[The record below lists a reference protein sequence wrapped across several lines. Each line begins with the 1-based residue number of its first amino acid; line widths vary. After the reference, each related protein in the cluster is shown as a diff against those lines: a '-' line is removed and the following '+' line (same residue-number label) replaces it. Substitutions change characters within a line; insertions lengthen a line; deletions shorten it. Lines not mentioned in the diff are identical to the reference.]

1 MRSSVAESHPSAGVE
16 VRGQHNQHQP
26 PFNLRVPNPDRP
38 YPNAASTLQKPQ
50 HRLTLAPVEGWL
62 PIVLLAIAVYSVVF
76 SISAVGWV
84 HNTFILNW
92 SAAVGLIVGLVIAK
106 INRLPQA
113 ILHLAACLIGHWL
126 SVWLTSAI
134 AFHISWGVLIAGIGS
149 VLTDPTRM
157 NNSEIVFLFYLS
169 FLSFFLGY
177 FGAWLVYRAHLPW
190 LVALV
195 YCAIFL
201 INLNYVGHDESPYV
215 VVLLAALILLIARV
229 QLSAK
234 LVQWKSEGLYTDDS
248 WLRGITWRITRIT
261 SAIMLLAL
269 LFGWL
274 LPVLGQPSQG
284 VTLWN
289 YLDNAWTN
297 ISQGHLSLQ
306 DPGSLLQSYQAPT
319 NFFGDQLTIAG
330 SVHLPTGEVLHYTS
344 SAAPQYLAGFTY
356 DHFDGHTWT
365 SLSSSTVQNYDANA
379 MLPND
384 SAQNYISAT
393 TSVTIVQPPGSSKH
407 YLFGPSQPA
416 SFDVSTTLYGDT
428 MISAWAQRDPLSAN
442 EHYEVTSL
450 ISNATPQELSAI
462 PLPQQDN
469 AGVWKNDTNYT
480 ALQAHYVQ
488 FPTDLTPNVQ
498 KTLSQWTQ
506 GANNTYAALKQ
517 IETHLNDATHF
528 SYSLDNP
535 PVPTNIDAADWLLQ
549 THRGYCT
556 YYATEMVVMARLLG
570 IPTRMV
576 NGFSHGYLDVQRH
589 VWVVDGSDAH
599 SWVQAYFPGFGWI
612 NFDPTPGFAL
622 QNVNNPRPVTTPVP
636 TPTKPSPAKTPIGK
650 KHGTA
655 PDPTPTTSQ
664 TNPSATGA
672 GTGSLLVML
681 SFIALA
687 CAVLI
692 LLASIMRYW
701 WRNLYPNSSF
711 IAGTFW
717 RLCRVASW
725 VGLSPR
731 TWQTPYEYS
740 RALCGRIP
748 QEAGTVWKLTELF
761 VRERWGTA
769 QQLSPPLVE
778 RELAH
783 LSPRLRRSFWQ
794 LLLTRIRRVNDL

>member
-1 MRSSVAESHPSAGVE
+1 MRSSVAESDPSANVE
-16 VRGQHNQHQP
+16 VRGQHNHHQP
-26 PFNLRVPNPDRP
+26 PFNPRVPHPDRP
-38 YPNAASTLQKPQ
+38 YANAPSTVKKAN
-50 HRLTLAPVEGWL
+50 HRLVLTPAEGWL
-62 PIVLLAIAVYSVVF
+62 PLVLLGIAVYSVVF

-92 SAAVGLIVGLVIAK
+92 SAAAGLVIGLIIAK
-106 INRLPQA
+106 INRFPQA

-149 VLTDPTRM
+149 VMTDPTRM

-177 FGAWLVYRAHLPW
+177 FGAWLIYRAHLPW
-190 LVALV
+190 LVAFV

-201 INLNYVGHDESPYV
+201 INLSYVGHDVSPYV
-215 VVLLAALILLIARV
+215 AILLAALILLIARV
-229 QLSAK
+229 QLSAR
-234 LVQWKSEGLYTDDS
+234 LVQWKSEGLYTDAS

-261 SAIMLLAL
+261 SVIMLLAL

-284 VTLWN
+284 ITFWN
-289 YLDNAWTN
+289 SLDNAWAN
-297 ISQGHLSLQ
+297 ITQGRLSLQ
-306 DPGSLLQSYQAPT
+306 DPGSLLQPYQAST

-330 SVHLPTGEVLHYTS
+330 SVHLPTGEVLYYTS
-344 SAAPQYLAGFTY
+344 SAAPQYLAGFTF

-384 SAQNYISAT
+384 TARNYASAT
-393 TSVTIVQPPGSSKH
+393 TSVTIVQPPVSSKN
-407 YLFGPSQPA
+407 YLFGPSQPD
-416 SFDVSTTLYGDT
+416 SFDISTMLYGDP
-428 MISAWAQRDPLSAN
+428 MISAWAQPDPLSTN
-442 EHYEVTSL
+442 EHYEVTSY
-450 ISNATPQELSAI
+450 ISNATPQDLSTI
-462 PLPQQDN
+462 PLPQVN
-469 AGVWKNDTNYT
+469 AYPWKNDNNYT
-480 ALQAHYVQ
+480 ALQAYYVNL
-488 FPTDLTPNVQ
+488 PTDLTPIVQ
-498 KTLSQWTQ
+498 KTLHQWTR
-506 GANNTYAALKQ
+506 GATNTYDALKQ

-528 SYSLDNP
+528 TYSVDNP

-549 THRGYCT
+549 TRRGYCT
-556 YYATEMVVMARLLG
+556 YYATEMIVMARMLG

-576 NGFSHGYLDVQRH
+576 NGFSRGYLDVQH
-589 VWVVDGSDAH
+589 HIWVVDGSDAH

-622 QNVNNPRPVTTPVP
+622 QNVSNPHPVTTPVP
-636 TPTKPSPAKTPIGK
+636 TPTQTKLSPTKTPIGK
-650 KHGTA
+650 KHGTV
-655 PDPTPTTSQ
+655 PDATPTTPQ
-664 TNPSATGA
+664 ANPSATGA
-672 GTGSLLVML
+672 GTGTLLVIL
-681 SFIALA
+681 SFVALA

-692 LLASIMRYW
+692 LLASVVHYW

-725 VGLSPR
+725 VGVSPR

-740 RALCGRIP
+740 RALCGRLP

-761 VRERWGTA
+761 VRERWGTP

-778 RELAH
+778 RELEH
-783 LSPRLRRSFWQ
+783 LSPHLRRSIWQ
-794 LLLTRIRRVNDL
+794 LLLMKIRRA